1 MKHFLLLAVSALF
14 FISANAQFTRFLVKF
29 KNKGD
34 NKFELSNP
42 SAFLS
47 QRAID
52 RRTNYGINIDSTDL
66 PVTQRYLDSIAAVPN
81 VKLLNVSRWMNQVSI
96 QTTDAAAI
104 SKINGFDFVETVS
117 SIAARKSAGGP
128 VDESKRMQEFNEE
141 IRSIAAR
148 TNNAST
154 DYFNYGTNSFN
165 EIRLHN
171 GEFLHNIGLR
181 GQGMIITL
189 LDGGFYHFNTL
200 KAMDSIVANNQ
211 VLGTWDFVKSQADV
225 TTGIGHGMQCLST
238 IAANI
243 PGQFIGKAPKA
254 SFYLFVTE
262 DAASEYP
269 IEEHNWVCGA
279 ERADSA
285 GADIIST
292 SLGYNRFDN
301 AAFSHTYADMNGD
314 KTIAAIGADL
324 AAKKGL
330 LVFCAAGNEGNSA
343 WHYIMTPAD
352 ADSVVAVGAVNAAG
366 TVGSFSSYGPSADGR
381 VKPDV
386 ASVGA
391 SAVVQ
396 NTNNTIG
403 TNNGTS
409 FACPNMAGLGACLW
423 QAFPEFN
430 NMKIVKALRMAG
442 SIASAPNDRIGYGIP
457 DMKKA
462 FTSLLIDFATS
473 TAVINNCVTTLNW
486 TSKDISAMKYEI
498 ERKLEGES
506 TYTKLAEYNGQGNTL
521 LNHSYQ
527 FTDSL
532 ANLSAGNISYRI
544 LQIVDTASVGFT
556 AVFIDT
562 ININHAAVCS
572 NMSVNEPA
580 IIQIYPNPVKTSATI
595 SIESGKAVPSLYIHV
610 FDMKGSLVQAYKKS
624 KTAGKAT
631 FNLPVNSLAPGKY
644 IVKFF
649 DESKTIGRVEFIKY

>member
-1 MKHFLLLAVSALF
+1 MKHFLLLAISALF
-14 FISANAQFTRFLVKF
+14 FISTNAQFTRHLVKF

-34 NKFELSNP
+34 NSFQLSNP

-81 VKLLNVSRWMNQVSI
+81 VKVLNVSRWMNQVSI

-104 SKINGFDFVETVS
+104 SKINSFDFVETVS
-117 SIAARKSAGGP
+117 AIAARKSPGGP
-128 VDESKRMQEFNEE
+128 VDETKRMQEFNEE
-141 IRSIAAR
+141 IPSIAAR
-148 TNNAST
+148 TNNATT

-211 VLGTWDFVKSQADV
+211 VLGTWDFVKNKADV
-225 TTGIGHGMQCLST
+225 TTGIAHGMQCLST

-254 SFYLFVTE
+254 SFYLFATE

-301 AAFSHTYADMNGD
+301 TAFSHTYADMNGD

-330 LVFCAAGNEGNSA
+330 LVFCAAGNEGNST

-366 TVGSFSSYGPSADGR
+366 AVGSFSSYGPSADGR
-381 VKPDV
+381 IKPDV

-391 SAVVQ
+391 AAVVQ

-430 NMKIVKALRMAG
+430 NMKIVNALRMAG
-442 SIASAPNDRIGYGIP
+442 SIASSPNDRIGYGIP

-462 FTSLLIDFATS
+462 FSGLLIDFATS

-498 ERKLEGES
+498 ERKLESES

-521 LNHSYQ
+521 LKHSYQ

-544 LQIVDTASVGFT
+544 LQIVDTAAVSFT
-556 AVFIDT
+556 AVYIDT
-562 ININHAAVCS
+562 ININHATVCS

-595 SIESGKAVPSLYIHV
+595 SIESGTASSALYIHV

-624 KTAGKAT
+624 KTAGKTT
-631 FNLPVNSLAPGKY
+631 FDLSVNSLARGKY